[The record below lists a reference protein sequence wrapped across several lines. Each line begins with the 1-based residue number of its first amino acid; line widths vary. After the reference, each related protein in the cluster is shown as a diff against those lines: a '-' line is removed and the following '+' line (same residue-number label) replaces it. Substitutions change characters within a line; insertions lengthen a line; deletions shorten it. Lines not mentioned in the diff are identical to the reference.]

1 MNLENG
7 QERRCAGLAKNNQR
21 ISLAE
26 VLLGRLEPV
35 STRWWKDAERIGR
48 LDERQVTGMADA
60 TAAIGTAAM
69 GVTGSERGF
78 LGRQRAV
85 RNQEY
90 EHQLPNVGAPGSH
103 SLDYSRRIQA
113 QHRLTSNAPALH
125 N

>member
-7 QERRCAGLAKNNQR
+7 QERRCPGLPKNNQR

-69 GVTGSERGF
+69 GVTGSDRGI
-78 LGRQRAV
+78 LGRQGTV
-85 RNQEY
+85 RNQES
-90 EHQLPNVGAPGSH
+90 EQQLPNEGAPVSDT
-103 SLDYSRRIQA
+103 LDYGRRTQA
-113 QHRLTSNAPALH
+113 
-125 N
+125 